1 MVMACREFGPGPT
14 LGQSLKPGFFFSL
27 RLLLH
32 IKSLFSSSACLSP
45 WQGRNLACSG
55 QQACSGAPLAFSTAQ
70 VDRAWLWA
78 AWHCVLQYFFHAG
91 CPSVQQCSVE
101 IVSRFLLSSI
111 LVEVVNLVTALA
123 SDTTVKVFEQIW

>member
-1 MVMACREFGPGPT
+1 MLRVWSRPCFQPEPETSF
-14 LGQSLKPGFFFSL
+14 LFSL
-27 RLLLH
+27 CLLLLH
-32 IKSLFSSSACLSP
+32 IKSLFSGFAYLCP

-55 QQACSGAPLAFSTAQ
+55 QQACNGALLALPTPQ
-70 VDRAWLWA
+70 VDRAWLWGSLA
-78 AWHCVLQYFFHAG
+78 PFPTVVLVRAG

-111 LVEVVNLVTALA
+111 LVEVVSLVTALA